1 MEIVNMNIFNIEMGW
16 CTVSLE

>member
-1 MEIVNMNIFNIEMGW
+1 MEIVNMNIFSIEMGW